1 MKLKKHQ
8 MNRDKL
14 DKGFI
19 KLQTYNDIWVTEG
32 QVPRHRD
39 SLSKLSSPLGLP
51 KEFFLLL
58 RQYEEEMLDAFLQ
71 DDDYFSELTS
81 LTFVTTRQN

>member
-1 MKLKKHQ
+1 

-32 QVPRHRD
+32 QVPRHLVPRH
-39 SLSKLSSPLGLP
+39 LNT
-51 KEFFLLL
+51 
-58 RQYEEEMLDAFLQ
+58 LDQTA
-71 DDDYFSELTS
+71 S
-81 LTFVTTRQN
+81 